1 MSRIVTRPSTAAA
14 AVFLGVVAVFALVT
28 VALVTGGSGQVGVR
42 VGDESVARRDIDDEL
57 RVLAESDA
65 LAEVVGPENVSVGSG
80 SLRAEPATGVVTS
93 IVQELMLRQYLA
105 ARDEKVTA
113 ADYETS
119 ITLREGSAIGAV
131 FASLPG
137 WFRDRYTERL
147 ATFAAFDRVTGT
159 TADDTS
165 EAERV
170 IRRLARRTP
179 VEVEAEYGRYVP
191 RRISVVPY
199 TPPGD

>member
-1 MSRIVTRPSTAAA
+1 MSRTVPRPRPVTV
-14 AVFLGVVAVFALVT
+14 AVFLGVLAVFALVA
-28 VALVTGGSGQVGVR
+28 VALVVGGPGQVGVR

-57 RVLAESDA
+57 RVLGESAA
-65 LAEVVGPENVSVGSG
+65 LAEAVGPENVSVGSG
-80 SLRAEPATGVVTS
+80 SLRAAPASGIVTS
-93 IVQELMLRQYLA
+93 IVQELMLRRYLD
-105 ARDEKVTA
+105 DEGEKITA
-113 ADYETS
+113 EDYRST
-119 ITLREGSAIGAV
+119 ITMRENSAIGAV

-159 TADDTS
+159 SAEDRS
-165 EAERV
+165 EAEAI

-199 TPPGD
+199 TAPSD